1 MPSSHV
7 ILCRPLLLLPPIP
20 LSIKLFSNESTLP
33 RRWLKYWSF
42 SFSNIPSKEIP
53 GLISFR
59 MDWLDLLAVQGT
71 LERPLYDSLKTTNK
85 INSWVL
91 TIWPLPLLSYF
102 SWALPPPME
111 LTLQLDTLSPVPT
124 TCLFAKYLLLIT
136 SQPWVPSLIN
146 HTNSATL
153 CQALLGLLRIS
164 EQWYCR
170 SQDFRDG
177 ILIKSLLQPF
187 VLFITELLFQFQ
199 LAHWYSNF

>member
-1 MPSSHV
+1 MNTGSA
-7 ILCRPLLLLPPIP
+7 PLWLVARLLSERFLKLIFLIFPIH
-20 LSIKLFSNESTLP
+20 LV
-33 RRWLKYWSF
+33 
-42 SFSNIPSKEIP
+42 
-53 GLISFR
+53 G
-59 MDWLDLLAVQGT
+59 A
-71 LERPLYDSLKTTNK
+71 
-85 INSWVL
+85 SWVL